1 MYADRPGCIAYGGIE
16 YKSQGK
22 HIYRHQ
28 TCQQDSQGIVPEIS
42 AKVVLEIS
50 PEPFRIECFTLC
62 HKPLFFEDT
71 LDEILVEMY
80 CVEQGFDIYLAF
92 F

>member
-1 MYADRPGCIAYGGIE
+1 MFVDCPERITYGGIE

-42 AKVVLEIS
+42 AEVVFEIS

-71 LDEILVEMY
+71 LDEILVEMH